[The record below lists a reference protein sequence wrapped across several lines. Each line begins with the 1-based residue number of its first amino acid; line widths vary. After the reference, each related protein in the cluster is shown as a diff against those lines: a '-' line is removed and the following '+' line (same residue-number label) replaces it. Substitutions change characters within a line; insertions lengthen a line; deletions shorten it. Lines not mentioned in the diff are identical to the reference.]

1 MPSRRAPSNKN
12 SIRILPLGG
21 LGEIGKNMLVLET
34 EDDMVVIDAGVLFP
48 EVDMPGIEV
57 VIPNFDYIVERK
69 DKFRGLLITHGHED
83 HIGAVPHLLKRIQ
96 VPVYAPPMAVEIM
109 RLKLREHKLLDQT
122 DMTSVKPGSS
132 LRLGKLEVEWFPVC
146 HSIPDACG
154 IAIKTPLGVV
164 IHSGDFK
171 FDQDPIIGYPTDYG
185 RLAAICGKGVFLLL
199 SDSTYAEE
207 EGFSGSDRTVAE
219 SLFRLV
225 QEAEGRVFIVSF
237 ASQIARVQIA
247 ADAARA
253 AGRKLALMGRSMQNN
268 VKIARELK
276 HLDLPEGL
284 VISAGEAASLPDR
297 KVAYMTT
304 GSQGEPSSALVRM
317 SRNEHPELDIREG
330 DTVILSSNIIPG
342 NETAVFES
350 IDDLVRLG
358 AKVITNRHQHTHVS
372 GHARREEMRI
382 LFNIARPQY
391 FVPVHGEYRMLRA
404 HADLAADSGVHPEN
418 VFLIENGDQL
428 ELSANSGKI
437 VDKLPAGH
445 IFVHGYGV
453 WDESGN
459 VVVERKALARDGI
472 VTIALARD
480 DKTGRVVGKPRIIST
495 GFVHTED
502 APRLFKDTLEDLE
515 TKLEDA
521 RRKAIKWEELEEL
534 VRNTV
539 ARFLS
544 KRTRR
549 KPLIY
554 TVSIEI

>member
-1 MPSRRAPSNKN
+1 
-12 SIRILPLGG
+12 
-21 LGEIGKNMLVLET
+21 MLVLET
-34 EDDMVVIDAGVLFP
+34 EDDMVAIDAGVLFP

-57 VIPNFDYIVERK
+57 VIPNFDYIIERK

-83 HIGAVPHLLKRIQ
+83 HIGAVPHLLKQIQ

-109 RLKLREHKLLDQT
+109 RLKLKEHKLLDQT
-122 DMTSVKPGSS
+122 ELTVVKPGRS
-132 LRLGKLEVEWFPVC
+132 LRLGKLEAEWFPVC

-154 IAIKTPLGVV
+154 IAINTPLGTVM
-164 IHSGDFK
+164 HSGDFK

-185 RLAAICGKGVFLLL
+185 RLAAISGKGVFLLL

-225 QEAEGRVFIVSF
+225 QEAEGRVFVVSF
-237 ASQIARVQIA
+237 ASQIARIQIA

-253 AGRKLALMGRSMQNN
+253 AGRKLAVMGRSMQNN
-268 VKIARELK
+268 VKIARELR

-284 VISAGEAASLPDR
+284 VISPGEAASLPDR
-297 KVAYMTT
+297 KVAYVTT

-317 SRNEHPELDIREG
+317 SRKEHPEVDIREG

-372 GHARREEMRI
+372 GHARREEMRT
-382 LFNIARPQY
+382 LFNITRPKY

-428 ELSANSGKI
+428 ELSANSGKV
-437 VDKLPAGH
+437 VDKIPAGH
-445 IFVHGYGV
+445 IFVHGFGV